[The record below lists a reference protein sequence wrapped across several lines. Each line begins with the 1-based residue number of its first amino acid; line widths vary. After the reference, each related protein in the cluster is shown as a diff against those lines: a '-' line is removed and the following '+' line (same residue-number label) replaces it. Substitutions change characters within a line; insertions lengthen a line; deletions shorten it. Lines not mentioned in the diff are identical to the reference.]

1 MSVIQITQKGDLDPG
16 EEPLSIDQLNLALAS
31 LALFLIGDVLE
42 KDPEDVAAI
51 EGLITLYFARRYGFT
66 LRQVWEAINY
76 YNRLLAETPFG
87 FYLHSRNA
95 AKEGFRTTLAFNPA
109 GAQDMLDAVR
119 ALIDSR
125 PFKDEAKA
133 GKTSS

>member
-1 MSVIQITQKGDLDPG
+1 MSVIRITQKGELDPG
-16 EEPLSIDQLNLALAS
+16 EEPLSIDQLNLGLAS

-51 EGLITLYFARRYGFT
+51 EGLLALYFARRYGFQV
-66 LRQVWEAINY
+66 RQVWDAINWY
-76 YNRLLAETPFG
+76 KQMLAEIPFG

-95 AKEGFRTTLAFNPA
+95 AKEGFRTTLAFNPDS
-109 GAQDMLDAVR
+109 AQDMLDAVR

-125 PFKDEAKA
+125 PFPK
-133 GKTSS
+133 